1 MKFIK
6 DLLLKFMIR
15 ILWIFFKFKIN
26 ILLGIEIVFI
36 EIDIKILKVMVL
48 SEINI

>member
-1 MKFIK
+1 M
-6 DLLLKFMIR
+6 D
-15 ILWIFFKFKIN
+15 FFKFKIN

>member
-1 MKFIK
+1 M
-6 DLLLKFMIR
+6 D
-15 ILWIFFKFKIN
+15 FFKFEIN

>member
-1 MKFIK
+1 MDF
-6 DLLLKFMIR
+6 L
-15 ILWIFFKFKIN
+15 KFKIN